1 MLEFFSP
8 CEQAEKK
15 KPCREGKSHHEEYRT
30 LEVFHHATGKKQMR
44 LESVRP
50 AKRRQRRTPHTTAAK
65 VS

>member
-1 MLEFFSP
+1 
-8 CEQAEKK
+8 
-15 KPCREGKSHHEEYRT
+15 
-30 LEVFHHATGKKQMR
+30 MR